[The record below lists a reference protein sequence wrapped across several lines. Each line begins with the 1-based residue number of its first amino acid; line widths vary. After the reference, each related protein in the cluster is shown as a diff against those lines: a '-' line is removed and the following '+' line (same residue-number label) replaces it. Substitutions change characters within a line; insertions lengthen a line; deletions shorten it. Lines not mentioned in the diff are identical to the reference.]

1 MYQFQ
6 SLQEWREA
14 VLEEKKERRKEWAQM
29 PYEVK
34 MRIVQE
40 MVQFADKVYPIR
52 EQLREHLS
60 TSLSTGQT
68 GRGGFPERSA
78 GWSVV

>member
-1 MYQFQ
+1 MDQFR

-40 MVQFADKVYPIR
+40 MVQFADRVCPIR
-52 EQLREHLS
+52 EQLREQLS
-60 TSLSTGQT
+60 TAQHTHPDS
-68 GRGGFPERSA
+68 
-78 GWSVV
+78 